1 MAMAARDSD
10 QERTLNAGA
19 FRGTLSSLVVRFKV
33 FNTLVT
39 LWVRSASTIGLT
51 VAVILLLFILHQLFL
66 WVDRDPE
73 KAFDNAAFALELIE
87 VIWDVL
93 GIINNAVIDICNA
106 ALIPMW
112 NSFTYYAVEPL
123 VILILEIF
131 SLVFFDRHYGG
142 VIDETSFPY
151 QGIDCTS
158 SVTAM
163 QWCGRYRAYEQ
174 SLIQGESGF
183 VNKSTIFLGLKTARR
198 LSELSGTGDFATPVF
213 DIDIVTDALLKVATL
228 GIVAV
233 APLADIA
240 TAILDDVLSTAAVA
254 IFDAVWLLMEGILN
268 TCALLLCPPP
278 PPLPS
283 TPACLPPSAHDA
295 VTTGTT
301 RSEALGEVGNVDVRR
316 RGWHRLPRHLFHILR
331 APAFFCRAG
340 FDHVYRRLF
349 LPSGMGRSAAV
360 CEQKLFQRPVCND
373 GPVDI
378 HQRPRHTEAVWDH
391 IGSHSQ
397 LRDRRAL
404 CGQLCVCHV
413 HTTAGTIAV
422 SPRVLT
428 RSLRADAVAY
438 DAGAGVADLL
448 QAFYPTAALADCTAC
463 FKCKVSSD
471 RDSKGGS
478 TNASS
483 HGVADAVRAHSFQR
497 YGSCGG

>member
-254 IFDAVWLLMEGILN
+254 IFDAVWLLMEGLLN
-268 TCALLLCPPP
+268 TCALRPCPPP
-278 PPLPS
+278 PPSPRRLPACHLRLTTPSRRERRAVKLLVKSGMLTFVVGVGIDFLVIYFIYYALPLFFAGLDLIMCIVDFFFPAGWGDQLQCASRNCFNGPSAMTDLLIFTSVPVILKQFGTILEVTLNSGTGVRFAGNCACATCIRQRARSQCRHACSHVLFARMQLLTMPVLELLICCKPS
-283 TPACLPPSAHDA
+283 TPPPRWLIA
-295 VTTGTT
+295 
-301 RSEALGEVGNVDVRR
+301 
-316 RGWHRLPRHLFHILR
+316 
-331 APAFFCRAG
+331 
-340 FDHVYRRLF
+340 
-349 LPSGMGRSAAV
+349 
-360 CEQKLFQRPVCND
+360 QR
-373 GPVDI
+373 
-378 HQRPRHTEAVWDH
+378 
-391 IGSHSQ
+391 
-397 LRDRRAL
+397 
-404 CGQLCVCHV
+404 
-413 HTTAGTIAV
+413 
-422 SPRVLT
+422 
-428 RSLRADAVAY
+428 
-438 DAGAGVADLL
+438 
-448 QAFYPTAALADCTAC
+448 
-463 FKCKVSSD
+463 
-471 RDSKGGS
+471 
-478 TNASS
+478 ASS
-483 HGVADAVRAHSFQR
+483 VR
-497 YGSCGG
+497 